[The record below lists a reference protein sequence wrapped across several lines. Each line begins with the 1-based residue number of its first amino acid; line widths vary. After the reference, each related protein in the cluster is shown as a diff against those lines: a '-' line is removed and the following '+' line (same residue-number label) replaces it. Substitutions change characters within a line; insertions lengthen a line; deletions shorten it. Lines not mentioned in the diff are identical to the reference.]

1 MCCSRTVQYLLNLSF
16 RLKNIDK
23 VTEHTREDTLYAL
36 SLVLPYVE
44 INLLSVLT
52 VLAKRLHRPNE
63 FILNLLV
70 SSKWHELS
78 LQSDMFSSKLKQASL
93 LLATGFYDIS
103 LDILL
108 DLEGKLR
115 DQVSICGCMPTKR
128 GPLKIWKPGII
139 TEKDFLH
146 QRTIPCIFYL
156 PAERDLTPPPLC
168 YEKFSLDGGKSWVY
182 GAAVDG
188 KILLYF
194 LLFLNHQHFGRE
206 ANAAAD
212 IANLEWLIET
222 DLRLNH
228 RATAFNIL
236 GWIYKKQGFI
246 NRAVHCFQ
254 QSLSVQSNHNAAM
267 FHMQGLSR

>member
-1 MCCSRTVQYLLNLSF
+1 M
-16 RLKNIDK
+16 
-23 VTEHTREDTLYAL
+23 TEHTREDTIYAL
-36 SLVLPYVE
+36 SFVLPYLE
-44 INLLSVLT
+44 ISLLSVLT

-63 FILNLLV
+63 FLLNLLV

-78 LQSDMFSSKLKQASL
+78 LQSDMFSSMLKQASL
-93 LLATGFYDIS
+93 LLVAGFYYIS

-115 DQVSICGCMPTKR
+115 DQVSKYCCYNVQERRWSEMVV
-128 GPLKIWKPGII
+128 KPGIT

-146 QRTIPCIFYL
+146 QRLIPCIFYL

-168 YEKFSLDGGKSWVY
+168 YEKFSLDGESWVD
-182 GAAVDG
+182 GAALDG

-212 IANLEWLIET
+212 IANIEWLIET
-222 DLRLNH
+222 DLGLVH

-246 NRAVHCFQ
+246 NKAVYCFQ
-254 QSLSVQSNHNAAM
+254 
-267 FHMQGLSR
+267 